1 MNKKLEPQR
10 AQLNSTTM
18 IQDIVA
24 ILKNPPFN
32 ETMTLYTFEEKK
44 EYELLDLIIKVMGMI
59 DKSVQLDNNDTAAC
73 LKAVFE
79 FLQILKFPYPSERQL
94 QDDLARGD
102 KRLLIQI
109 LHFLLTGLRT
119 LSDKYYVNKFTAQIN
134 ISQEYLGDDDILE
147 LFNQLKE
154 YQAEFLT
161 TYNMLEEKKQNAPK
175 IDEIQEDIRKSQNDK
190 LQLSR
195 SIAKHK
201 KEYANKQD
209 FQELFEMTSKLRKEQ
224 EQDSNLEKKLAK
236 QQYDIKEAEE
246 RLIVAQQRLLDNKKN
261 LDNNVSALKLL
272 ENARAQRNNNRD
284 AYENLSKYELIDRR
298 NRLKTL
304 DEILQMPEFTL
315 SDLQDLK
322 QQRQELLLE
331 IDKLENKLKNSPTHS
346 SELQIYKQSAMQ
358 ATNAREAS
366 EKNLAKL
373 EKEKNL
379 LEIKYNEL
387 NKKFEAQ
394 KGYKFVRKNDLI
406 QQAEN
411 LKKKKENYHKC
422 QKVIDKIKGEALI
435 LDRTINI
442 LKEKTPDGE
451 EILKKYEE
459 KNGKIL
465 NQAKRELEQLATR
478 KQEIDE
484 SKALTLEEY
493 AKLIQQ
499 LKKKIA
505 DQDKRNIIAPL
516 AEERDKLK
524 KEYEQIL
531 PNYEKKKRDFQNATA
546 DLRRNYDSIEA
557 EYNESEKTFRECQN
571 KYHQLNLSNIINEA
585 MLKRCDDESQYMS
598 KPDKR
603 LKDNYKDYQ
612 SYYKEII
619 NQENNLIK
627 ELREKQLKTKE
638 AFEDN
643 DRQSKMYSDMKA
655 LLLVKYESIKT
666 KK

>member
-32 ETMTLYTFEEKK
+32 ETMTLFSFEEKK

-79 FLQILKFPYPSERQL
+79 FLQILKFPYPSEKQL

-109 LHFLLTGLRT
+109 LHFLLTGLRS
-119 LSDKYYVNKFTAQIN
+119 LSDKYYVNKFTSQIN
-134 ISQEYLGDDDILE
+134 ISQEYLGDDDIIE

-154 YQAEFLT
+154 LQAEFLT

-175 IDEIQEDIRKSQNDK
+175 IDEIQEDIRKAQNDK

-201 KEYANKQD
+201 KEYANKKD

-261 LDNNVSALKLL
+261 LDNNVSAIKLL

-284 AYENLSKYELIDRR
+284 AYENLTKYELIDRR
-298 NRLKTL
+298 NRIRTL
-304 DEILQMPEFTL
+304 EEILQMPEITMN
-315 SDLQDLK
+315 DLQDLK
-322 QQRQELLLE
+322 QQRQELLME

-366 EKNLAKL
+366 EKNLQKL

-411 LKKKKENYHKC
+411 LKKKKEIYHKC

-442 LKEKTPDGE
+442 LKEKTSDGE
-451 EILKKYEE
+451 DILKKYEE

-505 DQDKRNIIAPL
+505 DQDKRNILAPL

-531 PNYEKKKRDFQNATA
+531 PNYEKKKRHFQNATA
-546 DLRRNYDSIEA
+546 DLRRNYDSVEA

-571 KYHQLNLSNIINEA
+571 KYHQLNLSNVINEA
-585 MLKRCDDESQYMS
+585 LLKRCDDESQYMS

-619 NQENNLIK
+619 NQENELIK

-643 DRQSKMYSDMKA
+643 DRQSKLYSDMKT
-655 LLLVKYESIKT
+655 LLTVKYQSIK

>member
-1 MNKKLEPQR
+1 MSKKLEPQR

-32 ETMTLYTFEEKK
+32 ETMTLFSFEEKK

-201 KEYANKQD
+201 KEYANKPD

-298 NRLKTL
+298 NRIKTL
-304 DEILQMPEFTL
+304 EEILQMPEFTL

-322 QQRQELLLE
+322 QQRQELLIE

-411 LKKKKENYHKC
+411 LKKKKEIYHKC

-499 LKKKIA
+499 MKKKIQ
-505 DQDKRNIIAPL
+505 DQDKKNVIAPL

-524 KEYEQIL
+524 REYEQIL
-531 PNYEKKKRDFQNATA
+531 PTYEKKKSNFQNATSSVQKV
-546 DLRRNYDSIEA
+546 YDQVKE
-557 EYNESEKTFRECQN
+557 EYNKNEKVFRDCQD
-571 KYHQLNLSNIINEA
+571 KYHQLNLSMLINQE
-585 MLKRCDDESQYMS
+585 MLKRCENEGQFMS

-603 LKDNYKDYQ
+603 YKDNFKTYQ
-612 SYYKEII
+612 DYYKEII
-619 NQENNLIK
+619 NQENDLIK
-627 ELREKQLKTKE
+627 DLREKQLKTKE
-638 AFEDN
+638 TYEDN
-643 DRQSKMYSDMKA
+643 DRQMKLYSDMKK
-655 LLLVKYESIKT
+655 LLTT
-666 KK
+666 KLDSLKGKK